1 MSDCS
6 RYEILLPLS
15 ARGDLGERERP
26 AVQAH
31 LAVCQACRDE
41 EAKFLAVISV
51 SRAALVADHELP
63 AFVRSRIAR
72 EAAARSARR
81 SWRLPLPILDLKARP
96 GLLAT
101 VTAMLVALLVLPVAL
116 RTGTGGMPAGE
127 AAVRIEV
134 VTDGRTVH
142 LGWSDGTRSSYTVY
156 KSSDPRAVTRGEAHH
171 VRGNAWTDD
180 DPCSSPVIFYTIE

>member
-6 RYEILLPLS
+6 RYKILLPLS
-15 ARGDLGERERP
+15 ARGDLGEREIP
-26 AVQAH
+26 AIQAH

-41 EAKFLAVISV
+41 EAKFLSVISV
-51 SRAALVADHELP
+51 SRAAMAADHELP
-63 AFVRSRIAR
+63 PFVRSKIAR
-72 EAAARSARR
+72 EAAVRSARR
-81 SWRLPLPILDLKARP
+81 SWRLPLPILDLQARP

-116 RTGTGGMPAGE
+116 RTGGGNQPAGE

-134 VTDGRTVH
+134 VTNGRTVH

-156 KSSDPRAVTRGEAHH
+156 KSSDPRAVTRGEAHR
-171 VRGNAWTDD
+171 VRGNAWTDN
-180 DPCSSPVIFYTIE
+180 DPESSPVVFYTIE

>member
-6 RYEILLPLS
+6 RYKILLPLS
-15 ARGDLGERERP
+15 ARGDLGEREMS
-26 AVQAH
+26 AIQAH

-41 EAKFLAVISV
+41 EAKFLTVISV

-63 AFVRSRIAR
+63 AFVRGNIAQ
-72 EAAARSARR
+72 EAAARSTRG

-101 VTAMLVALLVLPVAL
+101 VSAMLVALLVLPVAL
-116 RTGTGGMPAGE
+116 RSGAGNQPAGE
-127 AAVRIEV
+127 AAVKIEV

-142 LGWSDGTRSSYTVY
+142 LGWSDGTRGSYTVY

-180 DPCSSPVIFYTIE
+180 DPGSSPVVFYAIE